1 MTGWLSLSHV
11 LREEPRTPEVSLH
24 DLGPRVSAPRI
35 YTGRECGGPPRY
47 DHPPVVRTPRIGG
60 IHANSD
66 TGQTRAG
73 PPAGSHPKQYRRDV
87 CALVLDQ
94 KRSVASV
101 AKELGMAE
109 QTIYLW
115 LRQERIDRGEQEGL
129 STSERDEPNALR
141 KETRKLREERD
152 LLKKSWPCL
161 PDQSTSTH

>member
-1 MTGWLSLSHV
+1 MPTV
-11 LREEPRTPEVSLH
+11 TPDKPEP
-24 DLGPRVSAPRI
+24 
-35 YTGRECGGPPRY
+35 
-47 DHPPVVRTPRIGG
+47 VRR
-60 IHANSD
+60 
-66 TGQTRAG
+66 R
-73 PPAGSHPKQYRRDV
+73 GSYPKGYRRDV

-129 STSERDEPNALR
+129 STSERDELNALR

-152 LLKKSWPCL
+152 LLKKW
-161 PDQSTSTH
+161 TTF